1 MKIGFVGKGGSGKST
16 LSWLAAR
23 SLAASGRKVLA
34 LDADQNADLAHN
46 LGVEDAASLP
56 WLNGAEAEIYERF
69 GLPLSAPILDALDQP
84 NTPRFT
90 LEPKDPL
97 VERHAREVSPGIHL
111 ITTGH
116 HREESLWSGR
126 CSHAYMKP
134 AKMLLAY
141 LDVPEDW
148 DVVVD
153 SPAGTDMATYG
164 LHLGLDALVCAVEST
179 RNSQE
184 VARQVSKVAAA
195 FGVPCFTIWTKAS
208 PEEVCP
214 EIPGAPTVGSVP
226 FDRSAGKADWENSS
240 AEAKT
245 GVAAALESV
254 RRAAP
259 AADGVAR
266 LRAWRETHRSFVA

>member
-1 MKIGFVGKGGSGKST
+1 MKIGIVGKGGSGKST
-16 LSWLAAR
+16 LSWLIAR

-46 LGVEDAASLP
+46 LGVEDASSLP
-56 WLNGAEAEIYERF
+56 WLNGAEAEIYGRF
-69 GLPLSAPILDALDQP
+69 GLPLSAPILDALDLP
-84 NTPRFT
+84 NAPRFT

-97 VERHAREVSPGIHL
+97 IERYAREVAPGIHL
-111 ITTGH
+111 IATGH

-134 AKMLLAY
+134 AKIMLAY
-141 LDVPEDW
+141 LDAPGDW

-164 LHLGLDALVCAVEST
+164 LHLGLDALVCAVEAT

-195 FGVPCFTIWTKAS
+195 FGVPCFTVWTKAS
-208 PEEVCP
+208 PEEPSP
-214 EIPGAPTVGSVP
+214 EISGAPTVGRVP
-226 FDRSAGKADWENSS
+226 FDRGAGKADWE
-240 AEAKT
+240 
-245 GVAAALESV
+245 VAALETKGGVASALETV
-254 RRAAP
+254 RRLAP

-266 LRAWRETHRSFVA
+266 LRAWRDAHRSFVA